1 MKKSSVLGTV
11 LGSALFLFVLATSV
25 NAAPDP
31 NFHIYLAFGQSNM
44 EGQGPI
50 EAQDSTV
57 DSRFQVLWSAD
68 DGSCHQ
74 DVSEGEWIDA
84 VPPLSH
90 CKGAGLSPA
99 DYFGRTMVEK
109 MDSNIRVGIVN
120 VSVAGC
126 SIQLFDKDDYLTYVD
141 KMKNVN
147 WMIQRINT
155 YGGNPYGRLIE
166 MAKKAQEDGVIKG
179 IIFHQGETDATDT
192 TWPSKVKKVYDNIIE
207 DLGLGDDIPFLAG
220 EVLRV
225 GASSSANQNIAKLPR
240 QSSNFYVVSSEA
252 YNQANPDGQ
261 NVHFTSREYRDFGK
275 RYAQKMIEVLGDK
288 INLVPVSSSSVES
301 SSAESSSS
309 EAESSSSSV
318 KSSSSK
324 AVSSSSAKSSSSKAV
339 SSSSAKSS
347 SSKAK
352 SSSSKAKS
360 SSSKAKS
367 SSSKKGGKDAIV
379 AQGVVP
385 QFTVSVV
392 GRNVLISGAFVGSA
406 YAVLDMQ
413 GSVLVKGRVDAV
425 NFSLPINRT
434 GTYLVNVGNQV
445 QTVAIR

>member
-1 MKKSSVLGTV
+1 MKNSSVLGTV

-126 SIQLFDKDDYLTYVD
+126 SIQLFDKDDYLTYVE
-141 KMKNVN
+141 KKKNVN

-179 IIFHQGETDATDT
+179 IIFHQGETDAGVSE
-192 TWPSKVKKVYDNIIE
+192 WPSMVKKVYDNIIK

-220 EVLRV
+220 EVLRS
-225 GASSSANQNIAKLPR
+225 GLSSGANQNIAKLPP
-240 QSSNFYVVSSEA
+240 QSKNFYVISSEGF
-252 YNQANPDGQ
+252 NQALGDGQ
-261 NVHFTSREYRDFGK
+261 NVHFTSQEYRDFGK

-288 INLVPVSSSSVES
+288 IEPVPVSSSSVES
-301 SSAESSSS
+301 SSAKSSSS
-309 EAESSSSSV
+309 KAKSSSSV

-324 AVSSSSAKSSSSKAV
+324 AVSSSSAKSSSSK
-339 SSSSAKSS
+339 AKSS